1 MEIISE
7 GAHVFIVSF
16 GEISLCL
23 SCVRLTTVW
32 AC

>member
-1 MEIISE
+1 MTIISD

-16 GEISLCL
+16 GEISSSL
-23 SCVRLTTVW
+23 SCERLTTVW